1 MKNKHIITVFTA
13 VALSVTGYAQQ
24 YEGNNYVGINFGGG
38 LNSLVYDA
46 ANGDKKSGGGI
57 ETGLFFGHF
66 FNDNI
71 GLGVG
76 LQYSLAHASAV
87 YNYTETTTGLIHP
100 SNPNLTYDLHA
111 TYNDWKER
119 QSVSILSIP
128 VECLY
133 RKPINDK
140 WNFIGG
146 LGLSLDMYVGGK
158 YKTKDGSYT
167 LSGTYPALGSYV
179 VSDMPEHGFTTYDDV
194 FGAKFDNR
202 TKVGSSLIADAG
214 VRTKLNEH
222 LGLYMGLYFGY
233 GFTNLIDESKSN
245 SILVINQSDPK
256 KIDYYGSLDSREV
269 DKAHLL
275 RLGVKIA
282 VDFGWNK
289 SSKKVVDQEPI
300 VDNEAERIAKEKAEA
315 ERLAAEKA
323 EAERIAKQK
332 AEAERLAA
340 EKAAREKAAADSAAQ
355 AKIVAEQTKA
365 EAENLL
371 KNINATVYFNSGDAN
386 ITLDDKTNAAIQA
399 ICKAMN
405 ADKSLKI
412 VITGHTDNTG
422 SLEANMKYGQKRA
435 EALRDYMVKQGA
447 PIENIECVSK
457 GPKEPIADNKTLAGR
472 SKNRRATVNFK

>member
-1 MKNKHIITVFTA
+1 MKNKRIITVFTA
-13 VALSVTGYAQQ
+13 VALSITGSAQQ
-24 YEGNNYVGINFGGG
+24 YEDNNYIGINFGGG

-46 ANGDKKSGGGI
+46 ANGDKNAGGGI

-66 FNDNI
+66 FTDNI

-87 YNYTETTTGLIHP
+87 YNYKETTTGLVHP
-100 SNPNLTYDLHA
+100 SNPNLRFDLNT
-111 TYNDWKER
+111 TYNNWKER

-146 LGLSLDMYVGGK
+146 LGLSLDMHVGGK
-158 YKTKDGSYT
+158 YKAKDGSYT

-194 FGAKFDNR
+194 FGAKFDNK
-202 TKVGSSLIADAG
+202 TGIGGSLIADAG
-214 VRTKLNEH
+214 VRTKLKDH
-222 LGLYMGLYFGY
+222 WGLYMGLYFGY
-233 GFTNLIDESKSN
+233 GFTNIIDESKSTPM
-245 SILVINQSDPK
+245 LVINEKNPTQ
-256 KIDYYGSLDSREV
+256 IDYAGSFNSQAT
-269 DKAHLL
+269 DKLHTV
-275 RLGVKIA
+275 RFGVKVA

-289 SSKKVVDQEPI
+289 GTKKVVEQKPA
-300 VDNEAERIAKEKAEA
+300 VDNEA

-323 EAERIAKQK
+323 EAERLAKEKAEAERLAKQK
-332 AEAERLAA
+332 AEEERLAA
-340 EKAAREKAAADSAAQ
+340 EKAAREKAAADSVAQ

-371 KNINATVYFNSGDAN
+371 KNINATVYFGSGGSN

-405 ADKSLKI
+405 ADRSLKI
-412 VITGHTDNTG
+412 VIAGHTDNTG
-422 SLEANMKYGQKRA
+422 PLEANMKCGQKRA
-435 EALRDYMVKQGA
+435 EALRDYMVKLGA
-447 PIENIECVSK
+447 PAENIECESK
-457 GPKEPIADNKTLAGR
+457 GPNEPIADNKTAAGR
-472 SKNRRATVNFK
+472 SKNRRASVTFK